1 MVIIYFALYDKC
13 GLGKP
18 SKWYIDLA
26 AQVTIHNSD
35 SVLKH
40 EFHPT
45 NFTSFS
51 NTTSLSP
58 CDQFDVS
65 IGDEYTTSLI
75 FSIVLYASSKSWDKF
90 ATRAYTLYS
99 DMGDDTESE
108 CSSADEELFTS
119 TSSSNTI
126 TTPNLAHVTDD
137 KQVKNQSTTANP
149 GAQTSAKKPYK
160 GKNLPIPEAT
170 QILTGYKGAD
180 DQQEQVRDIIV
191 YDIPYTWDV
200 EKILGELT
208 LWGHTIKF
216 FQYWSHSLA
225 LEGLALVLPYF
236 HPVRM
241 GTPEVSIGWSWVQI
255 HDLHL
260 NSVAT
265 YAHGTVKHWP
275 SSSHAEAAAIYA
287 ALSSVPNGA
296 KANTLTF
303 SSPAQFSSNINNVL
317 AMWAR
322 KYHAIKPKVQT
333 KTQSNQKIPILGEF
347 LKDLKLEKLSNNQ
360 VYCHYCDTG
369 TPII

>member
-108 CSSADEELFTS
+108 CPSADEELFTS

-170 QILTGYKGAD
+170 QILTGYKEAD

-208 LWGHTIKF
+208 LWGHTIKLSTCGASAF
-216 FQYWSHSLA
+216 KIIQTSQGKRKLVGYFENWETTLKA
-225 LEGLALVLPYF
+225 LD
-236 HPVRM
+236 
-241 GTPEVSIGWSWVQI
+241 TPQVF
-255 HDLHL
+255 L
-260 NSVAT
+260 NDR
-265 YAHGTVKHWP
+265 
-275 SSSHAEAAAIYA
+275 
-287 ALSSVPNGA
+287 
-296 KANTLTF
+296 
-303 SSPAQFSSNINNVL
+303 QSSNSNQP
-317 AMWAR
+317 M
-322 KYHAIKPKVQT
+322 KKDKKSST
-333 KTQSNQKIPILGEF
+333 KTANDDNQLKNSEILKE
-347 LKDLKLEKLSNNQ
+347 
-360 VYCHYCDTG
+360 
-369 TPII
+369 